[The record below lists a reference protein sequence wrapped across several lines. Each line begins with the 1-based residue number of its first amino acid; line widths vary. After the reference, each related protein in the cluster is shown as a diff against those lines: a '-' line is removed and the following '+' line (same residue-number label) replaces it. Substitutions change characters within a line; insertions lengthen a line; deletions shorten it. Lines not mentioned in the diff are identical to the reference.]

1 MGCRAAPLTLENCK
15 MTPESSGEKTR
26 AHLKIRGRVQGVYY
40 RASMVREAQNLGL
53 TGWVRNCDDGSV
65 EAVAEGMRGDIESL
79 IAWSRRGPAGARV
92 DKVEVQ
98 WEAPDHSFFGFVVR
112 R

>member
-1 MGCRAAPLTLENCK
+1 
-15 MTPESSGEKTR
+15 MTAESSGEKTR

-40 RASMVREAQNLGL
+40 RASMMREAQNLGL
-53 TGWVRNCDDGSV
+53 TGWVRNCEDGSV
-65 EAVAEGMRGDIESL
+65 EAVAEGARADVESL
-79 IAWSRRGPAGARV
+79 IAWSHRGPAGARV
-92 DKVEVQ
+92 DKIEVR

>member
-1 MGCRAAPLTLENCK
+1 
-15 MTPESSGEKTR
+15 MTTDNPAETTR

-53 TGWVRNCDDGSV
+53 TGWVMNCADGSV
-65 EAVAEGMRGDIESL
+65 EAVAEGTRSAIESL
-79 IAWSRRGPAGARV
+79 IDWCRQGPPGARV
-92 DKVEVQ
+92 DRVELSWQ
-98 WEAPDHSFFGFVVR
+98 TFERGFFGFIIR

>member
-1 MGCRAAPLTLENCK
+1 MAPTG
-15 MTPESSGEKTR
+15 PIEKAR

-40 RASMVREAQNLGL
+40 RASMVQEAQNLGL

-65 EAVAEGMRGDIESL
+65 EAVAQGRRADIESL
-79 IAWSRRGPAGARV
+79 IGWSHRGPPGARV
-92 DKVEVQ
+92 ERVEVQ
-98 WEAPDHSFFGFVVR
+98 WETTDQSFSGFVIR

>member
-1 MGCRAAPLTLENCK
+1 

-65 EAVAEGMRGDIESL
+65 EAVTEGARADVESL
-79 IAWSRRGPAGARV
+79 IAWSHQGPAGARV
-92 DKVEVQ
+92 DKIDVH
-98 WEAPDHSFFGFVVR
+98 WEAPDRSFFGFVVR

>member
-1 MGCRAAPLTLENCK
+1 
-15 MTPESSGEKTR
+15 MTPESSGAKTR
-26 AHLKIRGRVQGVYY
+26 AHLRIRGRVQGVYY

-53 TGWVRNCDDGSV
+53 TGWVRNCDDASV
-65 EAVAEGMRGDIESL
+65 EAVAEGARADVESL
-79 IAWSRRGPAGARV
+79 IAWSYRGPAGARV
-92 DKVEVQ
+92 DKIDVY